1 MWLAGQNGYGWGM
14 SVRDDS
20 LPKEGKAGRVSD
32 RKPINTGRNLPVAI
46 AVGIGLGG
54 LVILTLLT
62 MPVTFLILVAVIV
75 GLAMTELRNV
85 LATRQITIPMIP
97 VAVGGALM
105 FALAYWQGPRDLV
118 AALGITFIA
127 VLAWRLPGGAAGYV
141 RDVTAGIFTLIYL
154 PLLASFVALMLAQP
168 HGAHRAL
175 LFVILAVCSDTGGY
189 FSGIVF
195 GRHPMAPTISPKKTW
210 EGLAGSAVLCLAAGA
225 IGMRFLLPGT
235 VWQGLVLGAAAL
247 LAATTGDLVESMI
260 KRDLDTKD
268 MGSLL
273 PGHGGVLDRIDALLI
288 VAPVAWLLMTI
299 FLS

>member
-1 MWLAGQNGYGWGM
+1 M
-14 SVRDDS
+14 SVRGDS
-20 LPKEGKAGRVSD
+20 LPKEGKAGRVSE
-32 RKPINTGRNLPVAI
+32 RKPINTGRNLPIAI
-46 AVGIGLGG
+46 AVGVGLGALA
-54 LVILTLLT
+54 LVTLLT
-62 MPVTFLILVAVIV
+62 VKVSFLVLVAVIV
-75 GLAMTELRNV
+75 AIAMGELHHV
-85 LATRQITIPMIP
+85 LATRQIRLPLIP
-97 VAVGGALM
+97 VAVGGVLL
-105 FALAYWQGPRDLV
+105 FTLAYWEGPRDLV

-141 RDVTAGIFTLIYL
+141 RDITAGVFTLIYL

-225 IGMRFLLPGT
+225 IGMRFLLPGA
-235 VWQGLVLGAAAL
+235 VWQGLILGAAAL
-247 LAATTGDLVESMI
+247 MAATTGDLVESMI

>member
-1 MWLAGQNGYGWGM
+1 M
-14 SVRDDS
+14 SVRGDS
-20 LPKEGKAGRVSD
+20 LPKEGKAGRVSE

-46 AVGIGLGG
+46 AVGVALGG

-62 MPVTFLILVAVIV
+62 APITFLILVAVIV
-75 GLAMTELRNV
+75 GLAMTELRHV
-85 LATRQITIPMIP
+85 LASRQTTIPLIP

-141 RDVTAGIFTLIYL
+141 RDITAGVFTLIYL

-225 IGMRFLLPGT
+225 IGMRFLLPGA
-235 VWQGLVLGAAAL
+235 VWQGLILGAAAL
-247 LAATTGDLVESMI
+247 MAATTGDLVESMI

>member
-1 MWLAGQNGYGWGM
+1 M
-14 SVRDDS
+14 SVRGDS
-20 LPKEGKAGRVSD
+20 LPREGKAGGVSE

-46 AVGIGLGG
+46 AVGLALGG

-62 MPVTFLILVAVIV
+62 MPITFLILVAVIV
-75 GLAMTELRNV
+75 GLAMTELRHV
-85 LATRQITIPMIP
+85 LATRQTTIPMIP
-97 VAVGGALM
+97 IAVGGALM
-105 FALAYWQGPRDLV
+105 FALAYWHGPRDLV

-141 RDVTAGIFTLIYL
+141 RDTTAGIFTLIYL

-175 LFVILAVCSDTGGY
+175 LFVILVVCSDTGGY

-225 IGMRFLLPGT
+225 IGMRFLLPGA
-235 VWQGLVLGAAAL
+235 VWQGLLLGAAAVI
-247 LAATTGDLVESMI
+247 AATTGDLVESMI
-260 KRDLDTKD
+260 KRDLETKD
-268 MGSLL
+268 MGSIL
-273 PGHGGVLDRIDALLI
+273 PGHGGVLDRIDAMLI
-288 VAPVAWLLMTI
+288 VAPVAWLLMTA

>member
-1 MWLAGQNGYGWGM
+1 M
-14 SVRDDS
+14 SVRGDS
-20 LPKEGKAGRVSD
+20 LPKEGKAGRVSE

-46 AVGIGLGG
+46 AVGVALGG

-62 MPVTFLILVAVIV
+62 APITFLILVAVIV
-75 GLAMTELRNV
+75 GLAMTELRHV
-85 LATRQITIPMIP
+85 LASRQTTIPLIP

-141 RDVTAGIFTLIYL
+141 RDITAGVFTLIYL

-225 IGMRFLLPGT
+225 IGMRFLLPGA
-235 VWQGLVLGAAAL
+235 VWQGLILGAAAL
-247 LAATTGDLVESMI
+247 MAATTGDLVESMI

-273 PGHGGVLDRIDALLI
+273 PGHGGVLDRIDAMLI

>member
-1 MWLAGQNGYGWGM
+1 M
-14 SVRDDS
+14 S
-20 LPKEGKAGRVSD
+20 E

-46 AVGIGLGG
+46 AVGVALGG

-62 MPVTFLILVAVIV
+62 APITFLILVAVIV
-75 GLAMTELRNV
+75 GLAMTELRHV
-85 LATRQITIPMIP
+85 LASRQTTIPLIP

-141 RDVTAGIFTLIYL
+141 RDITAGVFTLIYL

-225 IGMRFLLPGT
+225 IGMRFLLPGA
-235 VWQGLVLGAAAL
+235 VWQGLILGAAAL
-247 LAATTGDLVESMI
+247 MAATTGDLVESMI

-273 PGHGGVLDRIDALLI
+273 PGHGGVLDRIDAMLI

>member
-1 MWLAGQNGYGWGM
+1 M
-14 SVRDDS
+14 SVRGDS
-20 LPKEGKAGRVSD
+20 LPKEGKAGRVSE

-46 AVGIGLGG
+46 AVGIALGG

-62 MPVTFLILVAVIV
+62 APITFLILVAVIV
-75 GLAMTELRNV
+75 GLAMTELRHV
-85 LATRQITIPMIP
+85 LATRQTTVPLIP

-141 RDVTAGIFTLIYL
+141 RDITAGIFTLIYL

-225 IGMRFLLPGT
+225 IGMRFLLPGA

-247 LAATTGDLVESMI
+247 MAATTGDLVESMI

>member
-1 MWLAGQNGYGWGM
+1 M
-14 SVRDDS
+14 SVRGDS
-20 LPKEGKAGRVSD
+20 LPKEGKAGRVSE

-46 AVGIGLGG
+46 AVGVALGG

-62 MPVTFLILVAVIV
+62 APITFLILVAVIV
-75 GLAMTELRNV
+75 GLAMTELRHV
-85 LATRQITIPMIP
+85 LASRQTTIPLIP

-141 RDVTAGIFTLIYL
+141 RDITAGVFTLIYL

-195 GRHPMAPTISPKKTW
+195 GRHPMAPTISPRKTW

-225 IGMRFLLPGT
+225 IGMRFLLPGA
-235 VWQGLVLGAAAL
+235 VWQGLILGAAAL
-247 LAATTGDLVESMI
+247 MAATTGDLVESMI